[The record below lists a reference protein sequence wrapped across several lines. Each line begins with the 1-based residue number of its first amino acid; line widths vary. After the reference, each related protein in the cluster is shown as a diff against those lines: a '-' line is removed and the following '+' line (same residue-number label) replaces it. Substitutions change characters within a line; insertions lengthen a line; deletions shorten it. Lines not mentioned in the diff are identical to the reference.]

1 MSMLKNRR
9 LTILIFL
16 NILGFVMA
24 LSPLDFMTGGGLFLI
39 DLTIL
44 HWLQYSWFWNLLSD
58 FFQKSYFIKNIFIWK
73 TTNIFFNRL
82 WKTYPWIHIY
92 EFIPIMFSDPIKP
105 VSSVELSLM
114 DTIRQRQENSKIMKL
129 YQLKNGLQ
137 KRYRGSLPWFK

>member
-44 HWLQYSWFWNLLSD
+44 HWLEYSWFWNLLSD

-82 WKTYPWIHIY
+82 WKTYPWIHIN
-92 EFIPIMFSDPIKP
+92 EFITILFSDPIKP

-129 YQLKNGLQ
+129 YQFKNGLQ